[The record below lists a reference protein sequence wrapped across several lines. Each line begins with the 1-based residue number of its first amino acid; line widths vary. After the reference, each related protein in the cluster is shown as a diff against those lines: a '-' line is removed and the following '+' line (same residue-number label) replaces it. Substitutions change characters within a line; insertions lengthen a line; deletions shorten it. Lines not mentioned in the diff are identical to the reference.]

1 MTQTVRTAVSHILA
15 LLLIYWRKWQSENIT
30 ISYLLVFPPQRHLQ
44 KIFEY
49 LCVCPYLYLCV
60 CPYFSFLRIT
70 YSCSISGASQRCSH
84 GQWGRRMYLY
94 FKEDLHNMFIWE
106 TDLTISWPRI
116 ILHWKINCFFCGDD
130 VSKLKQEMNEWLR
143 QYLRYFC
150 SLQILKKMH
159 QNHNWLSRP
168 QPNISRS
175 FAMLAFSKIF
185 IWNSIIFEK
194 SWENLFDNLT
204 LGESKRWLG
213 MIWQMVV
220 SGLWLKWLVKMSNV
234 LNNHRSRHF
243 FC

>member
-84 GQWGRRMYLY
+84 GQWERRMYLY
-94 FKEDLHNMFIWE
+94 FKEDLHNIFIGE
-106 TDLTISWPRI
+106 TEMTKSWPRI
-116 ILHWKINCFFCGDD
+116 ILHWKKAVSCRVD
-130 VSKLKQEMNEWLR
+130 VSELKQEMNEWLW

-150 SLQILKKMH
+150 SPQISKEISKKCITITIGCH
-159 QNHNWLSRP
+159 GHSQIYQDLLLCWHFQISLSETPSFWEKRR
-168 QPNISRS
+168 RS
-175 FAMLAFSKIF
+175 
-185 IWNSIIFEK
+185 
-194 SWENLFDNLT
+194 
-204 LGESKRWLG
+204 
-213 MIWQMVV
+213 
-220 SGLWLKWLVKMSNV
+220 
-234 LNNHRSRHF
+234 
-243 FC
+243 